1 MAASTSLTRLINPT
15 DLDEEE
21 LIRYIERLRRR
32 KYVSLRQSST
42 ANSQSNDGNSPSDDD
57 SDTFSVFSFKSQEE
71 PGAVTTTRSKNIKVV
86 PCVLSQDDSATAKDN
101 IWGCARFFMTTA
113 GEKYMSHHFSSR
125 PLPCAS
131 PRFSHMKYN
140 TRIPSCRPNQ
150 GRRQRFQQ
158 ARPDVDVNGLE
169 EIIKGDDSEHKEIL
183 ISILQDSVFMLMLS
197 RRLHY
202 LYSMLVDAC
211 EGPQLDSLVV
221 RVLSQ
226 GKYFLSAAF
235 AKQGASSIIELIRK
249 MKSKSSPHAL
259 AMTRVLSTRF
269 MDIMTHPTARDVIVQ
284 CLILFP
290 RKSNEVLY
298 EKVILHFQDLAIN
311 EVGWKSLINCIALI
325 GGDQRVRLLNQIA
338 DVSDYLSYDPYG
350 NYVVQNLLGIKNK
363 DITKKIMRRLHN
375 QFMQL
380 AVIKGGCLV
389 VEKCMEASDDG
400 IIAVAEEILDCRR
413 AALQLARNQYGNY
426 VIQALLKKSKE
437 RGFISLYNAIAQQLE
452 PRCRASRRQTA
463 WWNKINSRCLCSDE
477 PNLYGCSTSCFPE
490 IVLRVSSSNWF
501 KCPTNRGATAFIAQ
515 LVRAPV

>member
-1 MAASTSLTRLINPT
+1 
-15 DLDEEE
+15 
-21 LIRYIERLRRR
+21 
-32 KYVSLRQSST
+32 
-42 ANSQSNDGNSPSDDD
+42 
-57 SDTFSVFSFKSQEE
+57 
-71 PGAVTTTRSKNIKVV
+71 
-86 PCVLSQDDSATAKDN
+86 
-101 IWGCARFFMTTA
+101 MTTA

-158 ARPDVDVNGLE
+158 ARPDVDGNGLE

-211 EGPQLDSLVV
+211 EGPQLDSLVSKFNHRTHQKDEV
-221 RVLSQ
+221 EVV
-226 GKYFLSAAF
+226 
-235 AKQGASSIIELIRK
+235 ASCIGHDK
-249 MKSKSSPHAL
+249 
-259 AMTRVLSTRF
+259 VLSTRF

-298 EKVILHFQDLAIN
+298 EKVILHFQDLAIH

-338 DVSDYLSYDPYG
+338 DISDYLSYDPYG
-350 NYVVQNLLGIKNK
+350 NYVVQNLLGIKHK

-400 IIAVAEEILDCRR
+400 IIAVAEEILYCRR
-413 AALQLARNQYGNY
+413 AALQLARNQFGNY
-426 VIQALLKKSKE
+426 VIQALFKKTKE

-452 PRCRASRRQTA
+452 PRCRASRRRTA
-463 WWNKINSRCLCSDE
+463 GRNKINSRCVCSDE
-477 PNLYGCSTSCFPE
+477 PNLYEWGVIF
-490 IVLRVSSSNWF
+490 F
-501 KCPTNRGATAFIAQ
+501 
-515 LVRAPV
+515 